1 MFIETSLLFKT
12 LVILS
17 SQLGLVL
24 ILCFYCLNMAK
35 KAYENDTSFMGLK
48 FRGSVNMKGK
58 LDLIPYLETKKDFP
72 KPMEKHIDKD
82 TVLREVAQNQDEVIK
97 LLKMDYIHSP
107 LASGWGIASLFI
119 TWVVCLFLT
128 TFIVSMSANINLWV
142 GMTLFSIS
150 SISFGPLLALVML
163 EMDENDGFTAL
174 KIVLVV
180 TLITGFIGY
189 GDFVSFSESSTFG
202 LVLIISLF
210 GLLIF
215 NFSRYYME
223 FSRKAVRRS
232 AIFGA
237 ILFSLFLLYDF
248 NYIKMQSSIYAKN
261 DWSTALEMAFILY
274 LDIINLLLEILEA
287 MGNS

>member
-1 MFIETSLLFKT
+1 
-12 LVILS
+12 
-17 SQLGLVL
+17 
-24 ILCFYCLNMAK
+24 MAK

-189 GDFVSFSESSTFG
+189 GDFVSFSESSAFG
-202 LVLIISLF
+202 LVLIVSLF

>member
-119 TWVVCLFLT
+119 TWVVCLLLT

-142 GMTLFSIS
+142 GMTLFSVS

-189 GDFVSFSESSTFG
+189 GDFVSFSESSAFG

>member
-17 SQLGLVL
+17 SQLGLVM

-107 LASGWGIASLFI
+107 LASGWGITSLLI

-189 GDFVSFSESSTFG
+189 GDFVSFSESSAFG